1 MKISGPLQAEIFK
14 TTLAVIAA
22 GVVVYYGKKFVDAA
36 SAKLGSV
43 ADAPAAAVTAI
54 GDAIGS
60 AGAAVVEATKSGIE
74 KANENVKQV
83 APTSGNTFAG
93 NVIQTQRASGFALP
107 VSLSVAAAAGQSL
120 GDKLLNAL
128 GVKQNN
134 MPAFDAGQGSE
145 W

>member
-1 MKISGPLQAEIFK
+1 
-14 TTLAVIAA
+14 
-22 GVVVYYGKKFVDAA
+22 
-36 SAKLGSV
+36 
-43 ADAPAAAVTAI
+43 
-54 GDAIGS
+54 
-60 AGAAVVEATKSGIE
+60 
-74 KANENVKQV
+74 
-83 APTSGNTFAG
+83 
-93 NVIQTQRASGFALP
+93 VIQTQKASGFALP